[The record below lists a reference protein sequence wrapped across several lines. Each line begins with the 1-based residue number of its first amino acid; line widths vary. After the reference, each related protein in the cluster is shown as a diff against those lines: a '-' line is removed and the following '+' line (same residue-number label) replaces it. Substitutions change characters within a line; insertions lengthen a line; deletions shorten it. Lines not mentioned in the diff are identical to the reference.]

1 VNAGGL
7 QELFEPFAA
16 VVVKRMFGGHGVY
29 ADGLCFAIETDGEA
43 FLKVDGETEAAFSA
57 AGSSSFI
64 TKAKGKP
71 MPTSFW
77 RLPAEA
83 YDDAD
88 ALRRWAE
95 LGLEAA
101 RRAGGGQGEAFQT
114 ACETRRPCSARSLTA
129 PAAAT
134 NAWRSHAPRRRS
146 ARHRPPA
153 RRR

>member
-1 VNAGGL
+1 MNAGGL

-29 ADGLCFAIETDGEA
+29 ADGLCFAIKTDGEA

-57 AGSSSFI
+57 AGSLPFI

-71 MPTSFW
+71 MLTSFW

-88 ALRRWAE
+88 TLRRFAE

-101 RRAGGGQGEAFQT
+101 
-114 ACETRRPCSARSLTA
+114 S
-129 PAAAT
+129 
-134 NAWRSHAPRRRS
+134 APRRPRRS
-146 ARHRPPA
+146 LSNGMRNVAPLQRAVADRAGRSYKRLTIARAATTLGPT
-153 RRR
+153 